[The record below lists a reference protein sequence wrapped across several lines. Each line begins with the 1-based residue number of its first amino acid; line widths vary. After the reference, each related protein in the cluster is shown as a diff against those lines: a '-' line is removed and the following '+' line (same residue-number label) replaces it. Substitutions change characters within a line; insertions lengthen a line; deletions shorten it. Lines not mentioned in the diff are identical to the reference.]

1 MVVAASDFKTR
12 CLSII
17 DEVGETGESVVIS
30 KHGRPVARL
39 IRYVD
44 SEGEYPQRELLGSVI
59 AAGDLLSPVTPDD
72 AWESARE
79 Q

>member
-1 MVVAASDFKTR
+1 MVIAASEFKAK

-30 KHGRPVARL
+30 KHGRPVATL
-39 IRYVD
+39 VRYAG
-44 SEGEYPQRELLGSVI
+44 SAGTYPQQELLGSVR
-59 AAGDLLSPVTPDD
+59 AAGDIVSPVFPVGT
-72 AWESARE
+72 WESSAR